1 MRELEEYKAAEEIR
15 NMKTGRALGELK
27 AQNDYEKVQIERKI
41 EMVLKEKEEL
51 LEQLEGRE
59 QTIERMRAD
68 IYDLESRVSQTG
80 S

>member
-41 EMVLKEKEEL
+41 EM
-51 LEQLEGRE
+51 
-59 QTIERMRAD
+59 AD
-68 IYDLESRVSQTG
+68 DKSIQRQFLIKRIILS
-80 S
+80 

>member
-1 MRELEEYKAAEEIR
+1 
-15 NMKTGRALGELK
+15 MKTGRALGELK